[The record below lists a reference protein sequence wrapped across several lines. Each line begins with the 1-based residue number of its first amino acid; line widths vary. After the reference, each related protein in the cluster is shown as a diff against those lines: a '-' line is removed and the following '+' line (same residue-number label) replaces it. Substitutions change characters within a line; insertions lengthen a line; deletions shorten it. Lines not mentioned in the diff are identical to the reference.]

1 MPLRF
6 LYFRDESGVLAVL
19 RVPTKE
25 AWDRIPFK
33 ELIKRAPGFVRGRGG
48 REKEKKHLGYLGIF
62 ILEAGAQIGGG
73 QQYDLQH
80 WNKVSF
86 QTF

>member
-1 MPLRF
+1 MSLRF

-33 ELIKRAPGFVRGRGG
+33 ELIKRAPGFVRGRGEG
-48 REKEKKHLGYLGIF
+48 EKEKCSMLKTFMSLGRQKCYL
-62 ILEAGAQIGGG
+62 
-73 QQYDLQH
+73 
-80 WNKVSF
+80 
-86 QTF
+86 

>member
-1 MPLRF
+1 MSLRF

-33 ELIKRAPGFVRGRGG
+33 ELIKREQFEAPKLIIN
-48 REKEKKHLGYLGIF
+48 KEIKNF
-62 ILEAGAQIGGG
+62 
-73 QQYDLQH
+73 YDFTVDDFELVDYKYGEEVK
-80 WNKVSF
+80 NIPVAI
-86 QTF
+86 

>member
-1 MPLRF
+1 M
-6 LYFRDESGVLAVL
+6 LAVL

-25 AWDRIPFK
+25 AWDHIPFK
-33 ELIKRAPGFVRGRGG
+33 ELIKRAPGFVRGRGAG
-48 REKEKKHLGYLGIF
+48 KRKKAPGIF
-62 ILEAGAQIGGG
+62 GHIHLEAGAQIGGG

>member
-1 MPLRF
+1 MPLGAF
-6 LYFRDESGVLAVL
+6 CISEMNQGCLLCYVCPQKKLGDH
-19 RVPTKE
+19 
-25 AWDRIPFK
+25 IPFK
-33 ELIKRAPGFVRGRGG
+33 ELIKRAPGFVREGG

-62 ILEAGAQIGGG
+62 ILEAGAQIGGC